1 MTVTIDDIRLAA
13 DEIRGEIVETPT
25 TFSRALSEVT
35 GAHVVLKFENLQF
48 TASFKDR
55 GALVKMQAL
64 GPDERRRGVIA
75 MSAGNHAQAVAYRAQ
90 RLGIKSVI
98 VMPRF
103 TPTVKVERTRRFGAE
118 VIIEGDGLDDAGVH
132 AQRLAQERGLHL
144 VHPYDDERI
153 ITGQGTVALEILAE
167 EPKLDALL
175 VPVGGGGLIAGVAV
189 AAKAIRPDLE
199 VVGVEASRFPSMRQ
213 ALDGVPITCGASSM
227 AEGIAVK
234 VPGRLTLPI
243 VRQLVDDVLLVDED
257 DIEEAV
263 LLLLEVE
270 KAVVEGAGAA
280 GLAAL
285 LKHRARFAGRRVGV
299 ILSGGN
305 IDLMILSSV
314 IQRGLVRTGRIVRLL
329 VEIRDVPG
337 ALAEVTRIL
346 GGADAN
352 ILEARHQRAF
362 TTMGPRSVEV
372 ELVLQTR
379 GSDHIQQIV
388 GALGAAGHTPRIPP
402 GEGPLSKTRTA
413 PAIGL
418 GS

>member
-1 MTVTIDDIRLAA
+1 
-13 DEIRGEIVETPT
+13 
-25 TFSRALSEVT
+25 
-35 GAHVVLKFENLQF
+35 
-48 TASFKDR
+48 
-55 GALVKMQAL
+55 MQSL

-75 MSAGNHAQAVAYRAQ
+75 MSAGNHAQAVAHRAQ
-90 RLGIKSVI
+90 RLGIKAVI

-103 TPTVKVERTRRFGAE
+103 TPTVKVERTRKFGAE
-118 VIIEGDGLDDAGVH
+118 VIIEGEGLDDAGVH
-132 AQRLAQERGLHL
+132 ARRLADEGGLHL

-153 ITGQGTVALEILAE
+153 ITGQGTIALEILAD
-167 EPKLDALL
+167 EPKLNTIV
-175 VPVGGGGLIAGVAV
+175 VPVGGGGLIAGIAIG
-189 AAKAIRPDLE
+189 AKSLRPDIE
-199 VVGVEASRFPSMRQ
+199 VIGVEASRFPSMRQ

-243 VRQLVDDVLLVDED
+243 VRELVDDVLLVDED

-263 LLLLEVE
+263 LVLLEVE

-285 LKHRARFAGRRVGV
+285 MRHRKRFAGRRVGV
-299 ILSGGN
+299 VLSGGN

-379 GSDHIQQIV
+379 GTDHIQEIV
-388 GALGAAGHTPRIPP
+388 DALRAAGHTPRIPA
-402 GEGPLSKTRTA
+402 GEGPISRA
-413 PAIGL
+413 RPASSIGL